1 MKPTS
6 TSALIKKS
14 IIAISI
20 STLILLILLQW
31 TNLNLQEISTYPFS
45 LQALTQ
51 IIISSFIVW
60 LFRSIRVYL
69 LYQPSIPQPSIPQP
83 SIPQPSIPQLKSS
96 SAFYSL
102 AMQAVAIQNALIRI
116 TPFRLGE
123 FALPFILKKFA
134 QIDMS
139 KGIYQLIL
147 LRLSEMC
154 LLGGFLMYALF
165 KIYASLVWQN
175 QSITL
180 GLIYTP
186 LIIALVA
193 LLILMLKMKSILQWI
208 ISKLIP
214 LHIRLKPLE
223 KIKNHLDELKDLAMK
238 DWLILLLCTFMILC
252 GQFILFDGILKL
264 CQIDLPLE
272 KVLIGGTIA
281 HFSNLLPVPTI
292 GNIGTHEIGWVS
304 AFVFLGVSQNQAMI
318 SALIGQILTLI
329 LALAWGALGLIALW
343 RNHYIAKS
351 RHQSM
356 LSINADKS

>member
-1 MKPTS
+1 MKPRS

-31 TNLNLQEISTYPFS
+31 TNLNLQEISKYPFNTT
-45 LQALTQ
+45 ALTQ
-51 IIISSFIVW
+51 IIISSFMVW

-69 LYQPSIPQPSIPQP
+69 LYQPSMPHQKPLIS
-83 SIPQPSIPQLKSS
+83 
-96 SAFYSL
+96 FYAL

>member
-1 MKPTS
+1 MKPRF

-45 LQALTQ
+45 LPALTQ
-51 IIISSFIVW
+51 IIISSFLVW

-69 LYQPSIPQPSIPQP
+69 LYQPSIPQSSIPQS
-83 SIPQPSIPQLKSS
+83 SIPQSSISS
-96 SAFYSL
+96 SAVYTL

-123 FALPFILKKFA
+123 FALPFMLKTFA

-154 LLGGFLMYALF
+154 LLGGFLIYALF
-165 KIYASLVWQN
+165 QVYASLVWQN
-175 QSITL
+175 QSIAL
-180 GLIYTP
+180 SLIYAP

-193 LLILMLKMKSILQWI
+193 LLILMLQMKSILRWI

-223 KIKNHLDELKDLAMK
+223 KIKTHLEELKDLAMK
-238 DWLILLLCTFMILC
+238 DWLILLFCTFMILC

-264 CQIDLPLE
+264 CQINLPLE

-281 HFSNLLPVPTI
+281 HFSNLLPLPTI

-318 SALIGQILTLI
+318 SALSGQVLTLI
-329 LALAWGALGLIALW
+329 LALVWGALGLIALW

-351 RHQSM
+351 RHQPM
-356 LSINADKS
+356 PSINADKS

>member
-1 MKPTS
+1 MKPRS

-45 LQALTQ
+45 LPALTQ
-51 IIISSFIVW
+51 IIISSFLVW

-69 LYQPSIPQPSIPQP
+69 LYQPSIPQSSI
-83 SIPQPSIPQLKSS
+83 SS
-96 SAFYSL
+96 SAFYAL

-123 FALPFILKKFA
+123 FALPFMLKTFA

-154 LLGGFLMYALF
+154 LLGGFLIYALF
-165 KIYASLVWQN
+165 QVYASLVWQN
-175 QSITL
+175 QSIAL
-180 GLIYTP
+180 SLIYAP
-186 LIIALVA
+186 LIIVLVA
-193 LLILMLKMKSILQWI
+193 LLILMLQMKSILRWI

-223 KIKNHLDELKDLAMK
+223 KIKAHLEELKDLAMK
-238 DWLILLLCTFMILC
+238 DWLILLFCTFIILC

>member
-1 MKPTS
+1 MKPRS

-45 LQALTQ
+45 LPALTQ
-51 IIISSFIVW
+51 IIISSFLVW

-69 LYQPSIPQPSIPQP
+69 LYQPSIPQSSI
-83 SIPQPSIPQLKSS
+83 SS
-96 SAFYSL
+96 SAFYTL

-123 FALPFILKKFA
+123 FALPFMLKTFA

-154 LLGGFLMYALF
+154 LLGGFLIYALF
-165 KIYASLVWQN
+165 QVYASLVWQN
-175 QSITL
+175 QSIAL
-180 GLIYTP
+180 SLIYTP

-193 LLILMLKMKSILQWI
+193 LLILMLQMKSILRWI

-223 KIKNHLDELKDLAMK
+223 KIKAHLEELKDLAMK
-238 DWLILLLCTFMILC
+238 DWFILLFCTFMILC

-281 HFSNLLPVPTI
+281 HFSNLLPLPTI

-318 SALIGQILTLI
+318 SALSGQVLTLI
-329 LALAWGALGLIALW
+329 LALVWGALGLIALW

-351 RHQSM
+351 RHQPM
-356 LSINADKS
+356 PSINADKS